1 MTTELQAA
9 AAEIE
14 KKMPK
19 RMNEE
24 ALEKEA
30 MRIAEASCLHPSDQI
45 MLKGIIKDLAKKY
58 AGEL

>member
-14 KKMPK
+14 KKVPK

-24 ALEKEA
+24 ELTNWAAK
-30 MRIAEASCLHPSDQI
+30 IAYYPAQI
-45 MLKGIIKDLAKKY
+45 SQIVELAKKY